1 MAETVPSWL
10 NNEFFEKALNS
21 NGKKS
26 KTVVTSS
33 DIKRAAAAGDH
44 YGSEMYRA
52 VLRTKENE
60 KEEELSIIVKC
71 ELRSGEVS
79 KVHIR
84 YVK

>member
-1 MAETVPSWL
+1 MAETLPSWL
-10 NNEFFEKALNS
+10 NNEFLEKSLNS

-26 KTVVTSS
+26 KTIVTSS

-52 VLRTKENE
+52 VLKTKENG

-71 ELRSGEVS
+71 QLRAGEIS
-79 KVHIR
+79 KVR
-84 YVK
+84 FK